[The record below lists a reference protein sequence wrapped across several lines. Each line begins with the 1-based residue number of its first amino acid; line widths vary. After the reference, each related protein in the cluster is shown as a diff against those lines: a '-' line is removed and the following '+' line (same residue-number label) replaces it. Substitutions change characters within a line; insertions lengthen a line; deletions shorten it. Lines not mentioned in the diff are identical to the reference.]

1 MNSKDTST
9 APIQIGKVRP
19 HPTQNEALLFEKS
32 SPGKRAYKL
41 PPLDVFAVDAA
52 ALLGAAHRT
61 TPGELP
67 ELSEIEIIRHFT
79 RLSTWNYAIDLGMY
93 PLGSCTM
100 KYNPRVN
107 EFVARIEGLAEAHP
121 YRPDALA
128 QGILEVI
135 DLLQRCLLEITGMD
149 AITLQPAA
157 GAHGEFT
164 GILLVRAWHESQGN
178 ARRRI
183 LIPDSAHGTNP
194 ATAAICGYTV
204 ENLKSNSEG
213 GIDLEAL
220 TRQVDEETAAL
231 MLTNPSTIGVF
242 ESQIAEIAEILHAK
256 GALLY
261 MDGAN
266 MNALVGKARPGDF
279 GVDVMHLNLH
289 KTFSTPHGGG
299 GPGSGPVACKA
310 FLEPFLPVPV
320 LVRNPQ
326 TLRAPSSCHPERPR
340 AQRGGVEGP
349 ASCPSAERVGNHES
363 QPAMQLGWSY
373 DRPKSVGRVRAFYGN
388 VGMFIRALA
397 YILANGPDGL
407 RQTTEDAV
415 LNANYIRTKL
425 QDLYELPYKTASMH
439 EVVFSDK
446 RQAERG
452 VKTGEIAKR
461 LIDYGFHPYTVS
473 FPMIVHGALMIEP
486 TESES
491 LEELDLLIE
500 AMRSIAREVEETPEL
515 VKTAP
520 HSTRVSKLD
529 EVQAARRPILRWRP
543 SE

>member
-1 MNSKDTST
+1 MIANASAEGTRST
-9 APIQIGKVRP
+9 GPQTLGKVRS

-41 PPLDVFAVDAA
+41 PPLDVPAVNSAK
-52 ALLGAAHRT
+52 LLGAAYRT
-61 TPGELP
+61 TPGLLP

-121 YRPDALA
+121 YRPESLA
-128 QGILEVI
+128 QGVLEII
-135 DLLQRCLLEITGMD
+135 DLLRRCLLEITGMD

-178 ARRRI
+178 PRRKI

-204 ENLKSNSEG
+204 ENLKSNAEG
-213 GIDLEAL
+213 GIDLDAL
-220 TRQVDEETAAL
+220 ARQVDEETAAL
-231 MLTNPSTIGVF
+231 MLTNPSTLGVF
-242 ESQIAEIAEILHAK
+242 ESQIHKIADILHAK

-266 MNALVGKARPGDF
+266 MNALVGKVRPGDF

-310 FLEPFLPVPV
+310 FLEPFVPIPV
-320 LVRNPQ
+320 LVR
-326 TLRAPSSCHPERPR
+326 TAGTKGLGTRD
-340 AQRGGVEGP
+340 
-349 ASCPSAERVGNHES
+349 PSAALRTGSGTDGSECGALHWE
-363 QPAMQLGWSY
+363 Y
-373 DRPKSVGRVRAFYGN
+373 DRPQSVGRVRAFYGN
-388 VGMFIRALA
+388 TGMFIRALA

-415 LNANYIRTKL
+415 LNANYIRKKL
-425 QDLYELPYKTASMH
+425 EDVYELPYQTASMH

-446 RQAERG
+446 RQAARG
-452 VKTGEIAKR
+452 VKTGDIAKR

-473 FPMIVHGALMIEP
+473 FPLIVHGALMIEP
-486 TESES
+486 TETEGK
-491 LEELDLLIE
+491 LELDQFID
-500 AMRSIAREVEETPEL
+500 AMISIAKEVETDPEM
-515 VKTAP
+515 VKQAP
-520 HSTRVSKLD
+520 YSTRTSRVD
-529 EVQAARRPILRWRP
+529 EVAAARKPVLRWKP
-543 SE
+543 A